1 MTRRTSRTEAES
13 ARLEDLGYLGPKSA
27 AWLRA
32 IGVETLGDLRRM
44 GVSEA
49 FGRTSVRYGSAV
61 SRNLLYALAGAV
73 EGRAWNSFTAAE
85 KRALCEAAGLD
96 APPRSRPRAS
106 PKRR

>member
-1 MTRRTSRTEAES
+1 MTRRRARTASES
-13 ARLEDLGYLGPKSA
+13 ERLEDLGYLGPKSA

-32 IGVETLGDLRRM
+32 IGVETLRDLRRV

-49 FGRTSVRYGSAV
+49 YGRVSFRFGSAL
-61 SRNLLYALAGAV
+61 SRNLLYALAGAM

-96 APPRSRPRAS
+96 APPRTRPRTS
-106 PKRR
+106 SQRR